1 MQLFDSL
8 FMSSALPRPAN
19 NDCIILFVIGG
30 ITSAEVKQ
38 IRETMAKYKATQQV
52 SYKFSYFNS
61 VTYIIFIQGTGWNH
75 IITDTHGQC
84 KKILHQTIMIN

>member
-1 MQLFDSL
+1 MELFDSL

-19 NDCIILFVIGG
+19 NDCIILFIIGG

-52 SYKFSYFNS
+52 SYEAMCVHKPYS
-61 VTYIIFIQGTGWNH
+61 
-75 IITDTHGQC
+75 
-84 KKILHQTIMIN
+84 